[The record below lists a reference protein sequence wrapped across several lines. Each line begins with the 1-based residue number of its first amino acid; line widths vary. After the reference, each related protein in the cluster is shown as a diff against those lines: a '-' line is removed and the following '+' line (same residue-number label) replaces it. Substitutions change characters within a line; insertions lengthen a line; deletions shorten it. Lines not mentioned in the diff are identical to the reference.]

1 MQKSGGII
9 ALIGGIFGTIAAVLT
24 LMAGG
29 LAGVGDAMLE
39 GMGEESTGTGSM
51 IAGMGGLGLALSFA
65 CIIIGGY
72 SYECKN

>member
-39 GMGEESTGTGSM
+39 GM
-51 IAGMGGLGLALSFA
+51 
-65 CIIIGGY
+65 
-72 SYECKN
+72 